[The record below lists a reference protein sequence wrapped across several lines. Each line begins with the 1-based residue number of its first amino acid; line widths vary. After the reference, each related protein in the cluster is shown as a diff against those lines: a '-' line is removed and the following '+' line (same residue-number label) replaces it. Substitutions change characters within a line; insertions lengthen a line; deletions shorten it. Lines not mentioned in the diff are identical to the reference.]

1 MWIDLSV
8 FLFVSPF
15 VVVTFV
21 IRVKRL
27 PGSFLGGMDEIQR
40 VMMLETS
47 RRSPLGHISFQTAQS
62 AGTFFK
68 WKRPVSTLL
77 IMLMSR
83 SCWVFFMKSLRKSCF
98 SLKTGPSP
106 TGGTW
111 VAIQLWWTLD
121 SSFSFLGPETR
132 NAMRRYAAILRP
144 LEGHCSR
151 REGCRISI
159 HCPSIWRLYSHFEVH
174 LIKLNLNFF
183 LSCSLWSTEFRAW
196 TSASISSGTTT
207 RSPTFCSWST
217 PPRRLWTTRWSKLS
231 WLVR

>member
-68 WKRPVSTLL
+68 WKQPVSTLL

-83 SCWVFFMKSLRKSCF
+83 SCWVFFHEKFAEKLFFAENWPKSHRRDLSGHSTLMNTGFIFFFFGAGNTKRHAALCDDIAAARGTLQPEGGMSDID
-98 SLKTGPSP
+98 SL
-106 TGGTW
+106 
-111 VAIQLWWTLD
+111 
-121 SSFSFLGPETR
+121 
-132 NAMRRYAAILRP
+132 
-144 LEGHCSR
+144 
-151 REGCRISI
+151 SI
-159 HCPSIWRLYSHFEVH
+159 HLA
-174 LIKLNLNFF
+174 
-183 LSCSLWSTEFRAW
+183 SL
-196 TSASISSGTTT
+196 
-207 RSPTFCSWST
+207 
-217 PPRRLWTTRWSKLS
+217 
-231 WLVR
+231 

>member
-121 SSFSFLGPETR
+121 SSFSFFGAGNTKRHAALCDDIAAARGTLQPEGG
-132 NAMRRYAAILRP
+132 MSDIDSL
-144 LEGHCSR
+144 
-151 REGCRISI
+151 SI
-159 HCPSIWRLYSHFEVH
+159 HLA
-174 LIKLNLNFF
+174 
-183 LSCSLWSTEFRAW
+183 SL
-196 TSASISSGTTT
+196 
-207 RSPTFCSWST
+207 
-217 PPRRLWTTRWSKLS
+217 
-231 WLVR
+231 